1 MGVPIP
7 VIAVDGPGGTGKGT
21 LCLRLSTQLGWH
33 FLDSGALYRL
43 LALVALEEGIALDDE
58 PRLQACA
65 STFDVRFVCDR
76 ERDTATVWLNGRN
89 VTEAVRTEACANA
102 ASHIA
107 TLPGVRQALLS
118 CQRAFRKPPGLIAD
132 GRDMGTVVFPDADLK
147 IFLTASQN
155 ERAKRRY
162 KQLKEKEIDVSLD
175 QILQDIADRD
185 ARDSQRAASPL
196 KPAPNALIIDTTD
209 LGIEAVFERVMALVN
224 ERVLKGG

>member
-1 MGVPIP
+1 MEGVGVPIP

-21 LCLRLSTQLGWH
+21 LCLRLAIHLGWH

-43 LALVALEEGIALDDE
+43 LALVAFEKGIALDDE

-65 STFDVRFVCDR
+65 STLDLRFVCDR
-76 ERDTATVWLNGRN
+76 KRDTATVWLNGRD
-89 VTEAVRTEACANA
+89 VTEALRTEACAIA

-107 TLPGVRQALLS
+107 TLSGVRQVLLN
-118 CQRAFRKPPGLIAD
+118 CQRSFRKPPGLVAD

-162 KQLKEKEIDVSLD
+162 KQLKGKEIDVSLD
-175 QILQDIADRD
+175 QILKDIADRD
-185 ARDSQRAASPL
+185 ARDSQRVASPL
-196 KPAPNALIIDTTD
+196 KPAPDALILIPQ
-209 LGIEAVFERVMALVN
+209 ILVSKRFSN
-224 ERVLKGG
+224 A